1 MKKKIQFFL
10 FLFLV
15 IISIIFYNSYFK
27 SSNNEIVSSLIEKDT
42 SALSN
47 KNNIIKNLKYDVK
60 FDDNS
65 TYSIYSETSEIVY
78 KDDTETV
85 FMNNVTAKFN
95 DGKNPTIYITSDN
108 ATFNNTIYNTTFENN
123 VTVKYMQ
130 NVIKSKNLDLDFN
143 KNTVYIYNNVLYDGL
158 TGLMKT
164 DNVLINLFTK
174 NAEIFMNS
182 PSKKVEVITK

>member
-27 SSNNEIVSSLIEKDT
+27 SSNNEVVSSLIEKDT

-47 KNNIIKNLKYDVK
+47 KNNTIKNLKYDVK

-108 ATFNNTIYNTTFENN
+108 ATFNNTTYNTTFENN
-123 VTVKYMQ
+123 VTVKYEQ

>member
-1 MKKKIQFFL
+1 MKKKIKFFL

-42 SALSN
+42 SVLSN

-123 VTVKYMQ
+123 VTVKYEQ

>member
-123 VTVKYMQ
+123 VTVKYEQ

-174 NAEIFMNS
+174 NAEIFMNN

>member
-27 SSNNEIVSSLIEKDT
+27 SSNNEIFSNLIEKDT
-42 SALSN
+42 STLSN

-78 KDDTETV
+78 KNDSETV
-85 FMNNVTAKFN
+85 FMNNVSAKFN

-108 ATFNNTIYNTTFENN
+108 AAFNNTSYNTTFENN
-123 VTVKYMQ
+123 VTVKYKE

-182 PSKKVEVITK
+182 HSKKVEVITK

>member
-1 MKKKIQFFL
+1 M
-10 FLFLV
+10 
-15 IISIIFYNSYFK
+15 
-27 SSNNEIVSSLIEKDT
+27 
-42 SALSN
+42 
-47 KNNIIKNLKYDVK
+47 K

-123 VTVKYMQ
+123 VTVKYEQ

>member
-27 SSNNEIVSSLIEKDT
+27 SSNNEVVSSLIEKDT

-47 KNNIIKNLKYDVK
+47 KNNTIKNLKYDVK

-108 ATFNNTIYNTTFENN
+108 ATFNNTTYNTTFENN

-174 NAEIFMNS
+174 NAEIFMNN

>member
-27 SSNNEIVSSLIEKDT
+27 SSNNEVVSSLIEKDT

-47 KNNIIKNLKYDVK
+47 KNNTIKNLKYDVK

-108 ATFNNTIYNTTFENN
+108 ATFNNTTYNTTFENN

>member
-27 SSNNEIVSSLIEKDT
+27 SSNNEVVSSLIEKDT

-47 KNNIIKNLKYDVK
+47 KNNTIKNLKYDVK

-65 TYSIYSETSEIVY
+65 TYSIYSEKSEIVY

-108 ATFNNTIYNTTFENN
+108 ATFNNTTYNTTFENN
-123 VTVKYMQ
+123 VTVRYMK

>member
-123 VTVKYMQ
+123 VTVKYEQ